1 MRLSHDIYPDICK
14 YINNNNPEY
23 LKLAF
28 DPKLTTEEIYMI
40 LNPDS
45 EEAYLKTHPF
55 AVQIDDAITE
65 EETRSSN
72 TKKKYIAEMESKE
85 STLSAALIVV
95 TSLIFIPVL
104 IFAIAML
111 VDEDW
116 TSFVISMLVVGIFY
130 LICVPKWLYY
140 KRESAEQKH
149 MPQNYVDQNKAMFV
163 SLLGGKDIHTLLAL
177 PSHVMYNYNLRKD
190 LVYYSVPKPFYAY
203 QKKIIRIVEEYG
215 LTGIVHMNTEPT
227 ISQILSSYP
236 PPVQNQLS
244 YPWVA
249 NMLADIQEEYDK
261 LKIERVSKKAVKSA
275 EIIQQIR
282 KEKRI
287 LKTELSLVKNQ
298 LRVYESLFPWLE
310 EFKELDISDAVK
322 YATDTAYDED
332 YDEVLRKYLS
342 PEEYSK
348 LSLTEKNQ
356 LALDRYKA
364 RQKTDWE
371 VGIEYERYIGYLYEK
386 DGYRVEYTG
395 ALNGV
400 HDMGRDLIA
409 KKGKTTYI
417 IQCKRW
423 NQEKTI
429 HEKHIFQTYGTT
441 VLERIMNPSER
452 YKAVFYTTTEL
463 SPLATQCAQELMVTV
478 HQNFPYDND
487 YPMIKCNIG
496 KDENNQTVW
505 IYHLPF
511 DQQYNRVI
519 IDYSKGERYV
529 RTVKEAEALG
539 FRRAYRHHYN
549 AE

>member
-1 MRLSHDIYPDICK
+1 MASHDRDVLLVRRGNTALRLSHDIYPDICK

-72 TKKKYIAEMESKE
+72 AKKKYIAEMESKE
-85 STLSAALIVV
+85 STLSTALIVV

-203 QKKIIRIVEEYG
+203 QKKIMRIVEEYG
-215 LTGIVHMNTEPT
+215 LTGIVHMDTEPT

-275 EIIQQIR
+275 EVIQQIR

-322 YATDTAYDED
+322 YAADTAYDED
-332 YDEVLRKYLS
+332 YDVFLRKYLS

-364 RQKTDWE
+364 RKKNDWE
-371 VGIEYERYIGYLYEK
+371 IGIEYKMNASEVILLLNRSEIGQQMNEVLSRIPEWGSENDSEILPVQILEYLW
-386 DGYRVEYTG
+386 DGANDPVTREQVENLLFAVQQWRPQTQWRVL
-395 ALNGV
+395 A
-400 HDMGRDLIA
+400 
-409 KKGKTTYI
+409 
-417 IQCKRW
+417 
-423 NQEKTI
+423 
-429 HEKHIFQTYGTT
+429 
-441 VLERIMNPSER
+441 
-452 YKAVFYTTTEL
+452 TTTDLEEDEEL
-463 SPLATQCAQELMVTV
+463 VEWDSTETDDLLIRCNLWTPPEGDPTAILWELFATM
-478 HQNFPYDND
+478 
-487 YPMIKCNIG
+487 
-496 KDENNQTVW
+496 ENNLECW
-505 IYHLPF
+505 M
-511 DQQYNRVI
+511 D
-519 IDYSKGERYV
+519 V
-529 RTVKEAEALG
+529 RM
-539 FRRAYRHHYN
+539 N
-549 AE
+549 SQ